1 MRLPF
6 KFDESNLNEDARI
19 KFIYNSPELHQ
30 NIEISL
36 DAEKTSVDSL
46 LDAFERF
53 LGALGISI
61 PDDVILQFVR
71 VRSDEDED
79 EDEDKDEDG
88 DEDDNG
94 HNEENDEDSEDNEDK
109 NDKIK

>member
-19 KFIYNSPELHQ
+19 KFSYTTPELHQ

-36 DAEKTSVDSL
+36 DAEETSVDSL

-53 LGALGISI
+53 LSALGINI
-61 PDDVILQFVR
+61 PDDVMLQFVR
-71 VRSDEDED
+71 VDLKDKEGDESEEDEDDEDDEDE
-79 EDEDKDEDG
+79 EKEF
-88 DEDDNG
+88 
-94 HNEENDEDSEDNEDK
+94 
-109 NDKIK
+109 

>member
-19 KFIYNSPELHQ
+19 KFTFTTPELHQ

-36 DAEKTSVDSL
+36 DAEDASVDSL

-53 LGALGISI
+53 LCALGINI
-61 PDDVILQFVR
+61 PDNVLLQFVR
-71 VRSDEDED
+71 VDLKDKEGEGDEDEEGEDEDED
-79 EDEDKDEDG
+79 EDE
-88 DEDDNG
+88 
-94 HNEENDEDSEDNEDK
+94 
-109 NDKIK
+109 

>member
-30 NIEISL
+30 NIEISI

-71 VRSDEDED
+71 VQSEEDDDEGEEIEMEMEDED
-79 EDEDKDEDG
+79 EDEE
-88 DEDDNG
+88 
-94 HNEENDEDSEDNEDK
+94 
-109 NDKIK
+109 

>member
-19 KFIYNSPELHQ
+19 KFIFTTSDLHQ

-36 DAEKTSVDSL
+36 DAENTSVDSL

-53 LGALGISI
+53 LSALGISI
-61 PDDVILQFVR
+61 PGNVMLQFVR
-71 VRSDEDED
+71 VDAENGEAEDGE
-79 EDEDKDEDG
+79 EDEDG
-88 DEDDNG
+88 DE
-94 HNEENDEDSEDNEDK
+94 EDSDEEK
-109 NDKIK
+109 EF

>member
-1 MRLPF
+1 MINNNMRLPF

-19 KFIYNSPELHQ
+19 KFTYNSPELHQ

-61 PDDVILQFVR
+61 PEDVILQFVR
-71 VRSDEDED
+71 VQSDEED
-79 EDEDKDEDG
+79 EEDEESKEQNDN
-88 DEDDNG
+88 DDDDDDDDDD
-94 HNEENDEDSEDNEDK
+94 END
-109 NDKIK
+109 